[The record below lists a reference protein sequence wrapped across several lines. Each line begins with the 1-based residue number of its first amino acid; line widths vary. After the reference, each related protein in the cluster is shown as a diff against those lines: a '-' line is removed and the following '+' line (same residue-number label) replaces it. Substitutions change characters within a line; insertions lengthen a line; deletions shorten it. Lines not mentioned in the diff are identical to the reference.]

1 MLGCFRNRALHL
13 LPLLLWGLEWT
24 CVIILLE
31 GATSS
36 TPWGRAE
43 GPTGSRSP
51 LSAHLPNPSGLG
63 QGPEWA
69 PRGLSGKAEQS
80 EGSMLEKEA
89 KGSPGRVLA
98 SKLRD

>member
-1 MLGCFRNRALHL
+1 MLGRFRNRALRL

-24 CVIILLE
+24 CVITLLE

-36 TPWGRAE
+36 TLWRRA

-51 LSAHLPNPSGLG
+51 LSAHLPNPSGLW

-69 PRGLSGKAEQS
+69 PHGLSGKAEQS

-98 SKLRD
+98 SKPRD